1 MHVHLI
7 YKKHKTSSNYMFCS
21 LFRHYI
27 SSAYFIKEV
36 YSHYILAIIF
46 SGNQL
51 ILTCNCMPF
60 SVRLKT
66 EHYFS
71 YKLDNFFSIILV
83 KFICASILNFLNSY
97 KLILY
102 FTLYIQNLVRLNN
115 QNAYSYHLLINVTEM
130 IYLSI

>member
-1 MHVHLI
+1 MHVKLI
-7 YKKHKTSSNYMFCS
+7 YKKHNTSSNYMFCS
-21 LFRHYI
+21 LIRHYI
-27 SSAYFIKEV
+27 SSAYFIKKV

-60 SVRLKT
+60 SLTKT

-83 KFICASILNFLNSY
+83 KFICASILNFLNSH

-130 IYLSI
+130 IYLPM